1 MSSKAVTGVVLRTYR
16 AILSNRCALYSGRIQ
31 LNPTIGEVDAGRIK
45 CGVVDVGQPGN
56 RTSLEILAGFLRTT
70 QMTLRRLLS
79 VAALLALSAAPALA
93 QTAAPAQP
101 AAPAV
106 SAPAKPATP
115 VAAAPIAK
123 KINLNT
129 ATATELDSLPQIGPA
144 RSKAIVDARTKSPF
158 KNWDDF
164 VARKVVPTNAEAAIK
179 SMVTF

>member
-1 MSSKAVTGVVLRTYR
+1 V
-16 AILSNRCALYSGRIQ
+16 LYSGRIQ
-31 LNPTIGEVDAGRIK
+31 LNPTIGELDACRIK

-56 RTSLEILAGFLRTT
+56 HTSLEILAGFFRTT

-101 AAPAV
+101 TAPAV

-129 ATATELDSLPQIGPA
+129 ANVTELDGLPQVGPNRA
-144 RSKAIVDARTKSPF
+144 KAIMDARAKSPF

-164 VARKVVPTNAEAAIK
+164 VARKVVPSNVEAAIK
-179 SMVTF
+179 DKVSF

>member
-1 MSSKAVTGVVLRTYR
+1 
-16 AILSNRCALYSGRIQ
+16 
-31 LNPTIGEVDAGRIK
+31 
-45 CGVVDVGQPGN
+45 VGQAGN

-129 ATATELDSLPQIGPA
+129 ATATELDTLPQIGAA
-144 RSKAIVDARTKSPF
+144 RAKAIVDARTKSPF

-179 SMVTF
+179 DKVMF